1 MFNRNPFS
9 KDQEHDF
16 PKKGRRKALEKKEV
30 DKDKKD
36 VELEKGDFLALMIAF
51 GMYAIPILL
60 LVIGFFLGITWLL
73 FR

>member
-9 KDQEHDF
+9 KNDEHDF
-16 PKKGRRKALEKKEV
+16 PKKGKKKALEKKEL
-30 DKDKKD
+30 DEDKKD

-51 GMYAIPILL
+51 GMYAIPLLLLILL
-60 LVIGFFLGITWLL
+60 VFLSITWLL

>member
-9 KDQEHDF
+9 KDDEQNF
-16 PKKGRRKALEKKEV
+16 PKKGKKKALEKKEL
-30 DKDKKD
+30 DEDKKD

-51 GMYAIPILL
+51 GMYAIPLLLLILL
-60 LVIGFFLGITWLL
+60 IFFSIAWLL